1 MASTPSKRH
10 ARGCAELVQRG
21 FTADAAVYLHPAE
34 SGAGLQE
41 IKAYTSGQIL
51 FTVSVKGT
59 LPTTPPPPAGNH
71 PHWAASHSP
80 EGDGHCAFAFTAANP
95 LDKLLI
101 LRDAL
106 MQLGEQRAQRLHHPT
121 IHEAAGRSCNVL
133 ISSMRCGFGHGGGRS
148 LSCVQPIAELGGA
161 ITFPP
166 SESLSD
172 VKAEVAACIAAAA
185 SRDAHLSNH
194 PPEVVWVSGVTGA
207 EVPTSHALY
216 KTVSGAIEAATG
228 IAPHVNPMHTSSDIR
243 VPAVQLGVPCVGF
256 GSRSGNLAQNGLADE
271 WIDLD
276 DFGRMVQALEGAV
289 KEWCG
294 VAEK

>member
-1 MASTPSKRH
+1 
-10 ARGCAELVQRG
+10 
-21 FTADAAVYLHPAE
+21 
-34 SGAGLQE
+34 
-41 IKAYTSGQIL
+41 
-51 FTVSVKGT
+51 
-59 LPTTPPPPAGNH
+59 
-71 PHWAASHSP
+71 
-80 EGDGHCAFAFTAANP
+80 
-95 LDKLLI
+95 
-101 LRDAL
+101 
-106 MQLGEQRAQRLHHPT
+106 
-121 IHEAAGRSCNVL
+121 
-133 ISSMRCGFGHGGGRS
+133 MRCGFGHGGGRS
-148 LSCVQPIAELGGA
+148 LSCVQPVAELGGA

-289 KEWCG
+289 KKWCG